1 MGHRNWQ
8 MPEVLFRNLPRGP
21 TIPKSFQCW
30 CFEKYFSIAQRGLAR
45 CSECAREEKSQTL
58 TLSGVLCQVKS
69 LRESICCFD
78 YAFLSHGQSFRLRAI
93 SDMLMH
99 TAHWDLRASVSCTPK
114 RSEAK
119 PETRPQWSV
128 SHTLCRHAL
137 LFSAV

>member
-1 MGHRNWQ
+1 M
-8 MPEVLFRNLPRGP
+8 FRVCKRR
-21 TIPKSFQCW
+21 
-30 CFEKYFSIAQRGLAR
+30 EKPNAEGL
-45 CSECAREEKSQTL
+45 L

-128 SHTLCRHAL
+128 SRTLCRHAL